1 MAIFVMIAPVP
12 DVRPRLRIETAAESA
27 DLLRW
32 VRRPL
37 AAPVVICLPHAG
49 GSVLSCLALAAA
61 LPEELGIA
69 TVALPG
75 HEVASAPASA
85 PTAAATS
92 APASPPVA
100 DVRVLAAALA
110 REIARDLAS
119 ALAPDGAG
127 VTLLGNSFGALLGF
141 ETAVALEQ
149 GPPGP
154 AARLHLVVSGF
165 RSPSRPPLEAPLHRL
180 PRAVLLAELRECFG
194 APGPDVGDWLGA
206 REEAALRA
214 DLEACETYRPEGARL
229 RCPVGVVRLTRD
241 PSVSAAEC
249 AAWAEVCAGPID
261 WDTLD
266 AGHFPWSTATAAFA
280 RLVGDRIARLT
291 GGPTPP
297 AKAERSLPSPFLPP
311 S

>member
-32 VRRPL
+32 VRRPPG
-37 AAPVVICLPHAG
+37 APVVICLPHAG

-61 LPEELGIA
+61 LPEELAIA

-75 HEVASAPASA
+75 HEVAPAPA
-85 PTAAATS
+85 S

-100 DVRVLAAALA
+100 DARVLAAVLA

-149 GPPGP
+149 GPGP

-249 AAWAEVCAGPID
+249 SAWAEVCAGPID

-280 RLVGDRIARLT
+280 RLVGDLIARLT

-297 AKAERSLPSPFLPP
+297 AMAERSMPSPFLPP